1 MAEHGRKAL
10 IGILTLILSL
20 FPVCPGGMAWA
31 ATGDC
36 ESVMGKTDTAIT
48 SIMGKTGSGIAT
60 IMGKNYTDGD
70 VAAPV
75 YTNCTQQGT
84 AEFYWNGDYTGGSTT
99 TCDTDGTGTMT
110 HSGASVVASGT
121 DPGTESPDSGA
132 NALKAAAWNA
142 NSTVPIT
149 SGDIWSSAAGLMEF
163 DIYLTSSSSLC
174 TAVIAYQGA
183 TNYFDIQV
191 NSNNTVLVRHRGNG
205 TQTAVTSTDTVPDTT
220 WTRVQ
225 VRWSVALDDLGIKIG
240 AGSFKATTDTPVTAF
255 STEPAVVSFGND
267 GNGNDSCA
275 MYLDNIKIWTTYDG
289 S

>member
-1 MAEHGRKAL
+1 MKVANFGKCRTAVFLASAL
-10 IGILTLILSL
+10 AILATA
-20 FPVCPGGMAWA
+20 FPVCVGGGYGADLNLARMNVTTVGGGVPA
-31 ATGDC
+31 AG
-36 ESVMGKTDTAIT
+36 GA
-48 SIMGKTGSGIAT
+48 
-60 IMGKNYTDGD
+60 
-70 VAAPV
+70 V

-84 AEFYWNGDYTGGSTT
+84 AEFYWNGDYTGNSAT

-121 DPGTESPDSGA
+121 DPGTASPDSGA
-132 NALKAAAWNA
+132 NVLKAAAWNA
-142 NSTVPIT
+142 NSTVPIS
-149 SGDIWSSAAGLMEF
+149 SGDIWSSSAGLMEF
-163 DIYLTSSSSLC
+163 DIYLASSAALC
-174 TAVIAYQGA
+174 TAIIAYQGA
-183 TNYFDIQV
+183 TNSFEVQV
-191 NSNNTVLVRHRGNG
+191 NADNTVLVRHRGNG
-205 TQTAVTSTDTVPDTT
+205 TICGVTSTDTIPDTT

-267 GNGNDSCA
+267 GNGTDSCA